1 MTQPIKKLFLLDG
14 MSLIYRAHF
23 AFGAAAS
30 IATASGLK
38 TGAILGFV
46 NTLVEMLHK
55 EQPTHVVVAFD
66 AKEKTFRHTLFS
78 DYKSHRQ
85 AQPEDISTALPHIKA
100 ILEGFGIVFIEQP
113 GYEAD
118 DILGTLAQR
127 AVAMGFHT
135 YIMST
140 DKDLAQ
146 MVQHNVFLYK
156 PGRNGQKATIWGEK
170 EVVEAWGITRP
181 AQVVDV
187 LALEGDASD
196 FIPGIPSI
204 GKKTAQK
211 LIQTFGTFENVLAHS
226 HQLRG
231 TVQKNLI
238 QYAQQGILSKKLVA
252 ICTHVP
258 IDLDLDSCTYR
269 EPDPSK
275 LLPLLTL
282 LELKGVQKRLFPK
295 QTASEPKGPIPL
307 PDLFD
312 TAAGNVPPMNSKDA
326 ENHIIFSTIND
337 VPHCY
342 TLVETVSDC
351 CALVQRLQQTA
362 VWAFDTES
370 TGLDPHQATL
380 LGISFSCSKGTGYY
394 VAIPSKESEKK
405 LFVDLLKPLFLSTSI
420 CKVGQNLKYDLI
432 LLERSGIHVSAPL
445 FDTMIA
451 HALLEPDMRHNLTAL
466 SEKYLHY
473 TPVSIETLIGPKGKN
488 QKNMLDVPLRQ
499 VALYAS
505 EDADLALQLYEK
517 LAPALQEQLLEKLFY
532 TVEMPLVPVLV
543 SMERAGVSLDTDFLT
558 ALGAAMRT
566 EALQLQEQIYASAGM
581 VFHIGS
587 PKQLGMV
594 LFEKLNLI
602 DNPVKTSSGQ
612 YATGEEVLAKLADA
626 HPIVTEVLAYRELQ
640 KLRSTYV
647 DALPTLLHSTDGRI
661 HTSYQQTI
669 VSTGRLSSVNP
680 NLQNIP
686 IRTEKGRA
694 LRKAFIPHAPGDLL
708 FSADYS
714 QIELR
719 VMAAYAQDATMIQ
732 AFKEDQD
739 IHQIT
744 ASKLFNVPLDEVDG
758 EMRRKAKV
766 ANFGIIYGISAFGL
780 AQRMGNLSRGEA
792 ARLIAAYFNEFPG
805 IKHYMEQT
813 IASAREKGYVT
824 TLLGRK
830 RFLPDIQSRNA
841 VVRGFAERNAINTPI
856 QGSAAELIKL
866 AMIHIQAWLQQEGL
880 RSKMILQ
887 VHDELVFNVPAVEV
901 PLLQQ
906 HIPRLMAEAF
916 PLDNVPIKVHW
927 GVGAH
932 WLEAH
937 A

>member
-23 AFGAAAS
+23 AFGASS

-46 NTLVEMLHK
+46 NTLVEVLHK
-55 EQPTHVVVAFD
+55 EKPTHVVVAFD
-66 AKEKTFRHTLFS
+66 AKEKTFRHALFP

-85 AQPEDISTALPHIKA
+85 AQPEDISTAIPHIKA
-100 ILEGFGIVFIEQP
+100 ILEGFGIVFMEQP

-127 AVAMGFHT
+127 AAAMGFHT

-146 MVQHNVFLYK
+146 VVQPTVFLYK
-156 PGRNGQKATIWGEK
+156 PGRNGQKATIWGEQ

-181 AQVVDV
+181 AQVVDI

-211 LIQTFGTFENVLAHS
+211 LIQTFDTFENVLAHS

-258 IDLDLDSCTYR
+258 IVLDLDGCTYR

-275 LLPLLTL
+275 LVPLFAL
-282 LELKGVQKRLFPK
+282 LELKGVQKRLFQK
-295 QTASEPKGPIPL
+295 QAPSEPKGPSPL
-307 PDLFD
+307 SSLFD
-312 TAAGNVPPMNSKDA
+312 AASDSVPHTHSK
-326 ENHIIFSTIND
+326 EVEIHTIFNTIND
-337 VPHCY
+337 VPHSY
-342 TLVETVSDC
+342 TLVETVPDC
-351 CALVQRLQQTA
+351 CALVQRLQQTS
-362 VWAFDTES
+362 VWAFDTET

-380 LGISFSCSKGTGYY
+380 LGISFSCSKGVGYY
-394 VAIPSKESEKK
+394 VVIPSKESEKE
-405 LFVDLLKPLFLSTSI
+405 LFLDLLRPLFLSSSM

-432 LLERSGIHVSAPL
+432 LLERVGIHVSAPL

-451 HALLEPDMRHNLTAL
+451 HALLEPDMRHNLTTL

-473 TPVSIETLIGPKGKN
+473 TPISIEELIGPKGKN
-488 QKNMLDVPLRQ
+488 QKNMLDVPLHQ
-499 VALYAS
+499 VVLYAS
-505 EDADLALQLYEK
+505 EDADLTLQLYEK
-517 LAPALQEQLLEKLFY
+517 LLPELQEQLLENLFS

-543 SMERAGVSLDTDFLT
+543 SMERAGVSLDTHFLI
-558 ALGAAMRT
+558 ALGAEMQA
-566 EALQLQEQIYASAGM
+566 EARQLQEQIYASAGV
-581 VFHIGS
+581 VFNIGS

-594 LFEKLNLI
+594 LFEKLKLI
-602 DNPVKTSSGQ
+602 AKPVKTTSGQ
-612 YATGEEVLAKLADA
+612 YATGEEVLAKLAYA
-626 HPIVTEVLAYRELQ
+626 HPIVGDVLAYRELQ

-647 DALPTLLHSTDGRI
+647 DALPTLVHSTDGRI

-694 LRKAFIPHAPGDLL
+694 LRKAFIPHTVGDVLL
-708 FSADYS
+708 SADYS

-744 ASKLFNVPLDEVDG
+744 ASKLFNVPLTEVDG
-758 EMRRKAKV
+758 EMRRKAKI

-792 ARLIAAYFNEFPG
+792 ARLIEAYFDEFPG
-805 IKHYMEQT
+805 IQHYMEQT
-813 IASAREKGYVT
+813 IACAREKGYVT

-866 AMIHIQAWLQQEGL
+866 AMIDIQAWLQQEGL

-887 VHDELVFNVPAVEV
+887 VHDELVFNVPAVEA

-906 HIPRLMAEAF
+906 EIPRRMAEAF
-916 PLDNVPIKVHW
+916 PLANVPIKVHC
-927 GVGAH
+927 GVGAN